1 MKHYYDV
8 VIVGAGPAGLFA
20 ALELMKHSRDK
31 LKIAII
37 EQGGDIDY
45 RLRNKDYVKG
55 WGGAGLFADGKI
67 TISTQVGGWL
77 SSIISEKKLAKLI
90 RYIDKV
96 WGEFCP
102 ESELMEPN
110 KDVIEELISKARM
123 YHVRLVPYRVRHLG
137 SDNTIRVLR
146 RIYDLLSSHIDIYL
160 NTVAKNIIIKN
171 LERKIIT
178 DNGDEF
184 IAHYLILAPGRVG
197 AYWLRKELRK
207 LGVPMT
213 INPVDIGVRVE
224 TLYETFKEITD
235 VLYDPKFVYVAP
247 TYDDVVRTFCVN
259 PQGFVIKE
267 QYEDVITTNGHSY
280 LHKKSSNTNF
290 AILVSSYFTEPF
302 KDPIAYGKHIARL
315 ANLLAGGSIL
325 VQRLGDLCR
334 GRRST
339 RDRIAKS
346 IVEPTLDDA
355 VPGDISF
362 ALPHRHLVSILE
374 FLETLD
380 KIAPGIYSDDTL
392 LYAVEAKFYSSRVSV
407 NEDLEVEGIK
417 NMYVCGDG
425 AGITRGLAQSSAS
438 GVIVARAILRKEKL
452 LDDKEALDNNL

>member
-280 LHKKSSNTNF
+280 LHK
-290 AILVSSYFTEPF
+290 
-302 KDPIAYGKHIARL
+302 R
-315 ANLLAGGSIL
+315 
-325 VQRLGDLCR
+325 
-334 GRRST
+334 
-339 RDRIAKS
+339 
-346 IVEPTLDDA
+346 
-355 VPGDISF
+355 
-362 ALPHRHLVSILE
+362 ALIR
-374 FLETLD
+374 
-380 KIAPGIYSDDTL
+380 TL
-392 LYAVEAKFYSSRVSV
+392 LFLLV
-407 NEDLEVEGIK
+407 
-417 NMYVCGDG
+417 
-425 AGITRGLAQSSAS
+425 
-438 GVIVARAILRKEKL
+438 VISQNHLRIQ
-452 LDDKEALDNNL
+452 